1 MCKIIFDPLF
11 VAEILLIELFLR
23 SPRSAAGVNCPP
35 PLVTALMSAL
45 MPLSLRIIT
54 FIRLP
59 SKSSAA
65 KRERKDFECPFCE
78 ERALLVSRDMEG
90 PAALSEIIYA
100 N

>member
-1 MCKIIFDPLF
+1 
-11 VAEILLIELFLR
+11 
-23 SPRSAAGVNCPP
+23 
-35 PLVTALMSAL
+35 
-45 MPLSLRIIT
+45 MPLSLGIIT
-54 FIRLP
+54 FVRLP

-65 KRERKDFECPFCE
+65 KRERKDFEFPICE